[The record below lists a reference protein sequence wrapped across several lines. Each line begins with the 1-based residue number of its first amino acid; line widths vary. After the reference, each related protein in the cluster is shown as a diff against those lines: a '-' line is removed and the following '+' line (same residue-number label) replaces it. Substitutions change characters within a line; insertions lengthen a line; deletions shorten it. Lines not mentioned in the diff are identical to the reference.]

1 MPAGDADVVFGAE
14 GGDREIDAQAALFA
28 RLGFGV
34 FDRPA
39 SVAVLVAQLGRLLRP
54 FRRDAVFCDVALLAI
69 GIALLGCGDNRGG
82 DDLAAPSN
90 PGAKNPAAESA
101 AS

>member
-1 MPAGDADVVFGAE
+1 
-14 GGDREIDAQAALFA
+14 L
-28 RLGFGV
+28 
-34 FDRPA
+34 FDRNDHPVVPTCLSA
-39 SVAVLVAQLGRLLRP
+39 ELRAQRLLRP